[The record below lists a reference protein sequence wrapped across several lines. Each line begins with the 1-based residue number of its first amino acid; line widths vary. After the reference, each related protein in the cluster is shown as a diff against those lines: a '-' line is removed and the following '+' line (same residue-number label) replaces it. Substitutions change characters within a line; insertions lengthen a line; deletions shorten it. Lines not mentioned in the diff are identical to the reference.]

1 MIAILT
7 YQTLSTVCSQ
17 IFLFKMFNINTLTIL
32 IIRVSNQAC

>member
-17 IFLFKMFNINTLTIL
+17 IFSFKVFNINTLKIF
-32 IIRVSNQAC
+32 IIRVSKQTC